1 MASSD
6 ELRKDGWLYFKQ
18 DPQLGEIRGLD
29 PWAVENGIH
38 LIRTEED
45 GAEGI
50 MMIRNSNRQQYGTVH
65 GGVLVAFADSIGGHS
80 LIAHGKICVT
90 QGSTVNFL
98 RPAAGEYLVCKA
110 KPLKVGKRICVVSV
124 EQYND
129 RGDLV
134 TTALFTFAV
143 VEEVEPLIL
152 PPACGTCKTRARST
166 NGKKTGAGIPLRPFG
181 TGHLFRFGMASLS
194 LPRSRTRPRCR
205 PRRGRCGK

>member
-1 MASSD
+1 MASLD
-6 ELRKDGWLYFKQ
+6 DLKKDRRLYFKQ

-29 PWAVENGIH
+29 PWAVENGI
-38 LIRTEED
+38 
-45 GAEGI
+45 
-50 MMIRNSNRQQYGTVH
+50 RQQYGTVH

-129 RGDLV
+129 QGDLV

-152 PPACGTCKTRARST
+152 PPRHPG
-166 NGKKTGAGIPLRPFG
+166 LRD
-181 TGHLFRFGMASLS
+181 L
-194 LPRSRTRPRCR
+194 
-205 PRRGRCGK
+205 

>member
-98 RPAAGEYLVCKA
+98 RPAAGGVSGLQGQA
-110 KPLKVGKRICVVSV
+110 LKSR
-124 EQYND
+124 QAHL
-129 RGDLV
+129 RGV
-134 TTALFTFAV
+134 RGAV
-143 VEEVEPLIL
+143 Q
-152 PPACGTCKTRARST
+152 
-166 NGKKTGAGIPLRPFG
+166 
-181 TGHLFRFGMASLS
+181 
-194 LPRSRTRPRCR
+194 
-205 PRRGRCGK
+205 

>member
-80 LIAHGKICVT
+80 VT

-152 PPACGTCKTRARST
+152 PPRHPG
-166 NGKKTGAGIPLRPFG
+166 LRD
-181 TGHLFRFGMASLS
+181 L
-194 LPRSRTRPRCR
+194 
-205 PRRGRCGK
+205 